1 MIKKLTFC
9 LLAVWAAGGAAQ
21 TVNCLV
27 AVVNGQ
33 AVTLTDVQIVA
44 EFGLFQREM
53 DLPGED
59 PRFAA
64 LEAILDRKV
73 VLEMA
78 REPGGATQEDLGRAL
93 ALLRE
98 AQAAGEF
105 SRKLR
110 KFGLQESDLFPFL
123 EERILFERAIA
134 LRFSQEIPVSRTEME
149 KYYREVYVPEHA
161 RAGVAAPPLED
172 VANVVQTRVRER
184 TRARQVADWIR
195 NLRSRAEIRIKKDCL
210 K

>member
-1 MIKKLTFC
+1 MNMLKKVILC
-9 LLAVWAAGGAAQ
+9 LLAAWVAGSAQ

-44 EFGLFQREM
+44 EFGLFPRER
-53 DLPGED
+53 DVPGQD

-64 LEAILDRKV
+64 LESILDRKV

-78 REPGGATQEDLGRAL
+78 REPRGVASEDLGRAL
-93 ALLRE
+93 ELLRE
-98 AQAAGEF
+98 SQTAEEF

-134 LRFSQEIPVSRTEME
+134 LRFSQDIPVSRTEME
-149 KYYREVYVPEHA
+149 KYYREVYVPEHS
-161 RAGVAAPPLED
+161 RAGAAPPLED